1 MTDLVSFEDGAKV
14 AIVGASGGIGSAF
27 LRRVANAERVA
38 AVYAFSRREI
48 DAPNDKVR
56 WQALDL
62 EDESTIERAADSI
75 GDDDL
80 DLVLVLS
87 GILHQGDEVQPER
100 RLAELGA
107 GNLDKLF
114 RINAVGP
121 ALVAKHFL
129 GKLRR
134 RKKTVFAVLSAR
146 VGSISDNRLG
156 GWASYRTSKAALNQ
170 LMRTIAIE
178 QSRRHPNSIVVTLH
192 PGTVDTALSRP
203 FTSSTPED
211 KLFSPDQATDYLL
224 RVIDELKPEDSGGLF
239 AWDGARIEY

>member
-1 MTDLVSFEDGAKV
+1 MTDLASFEDGAKV

-27 LRRVANAERVA
+27 LERLADAERVA
-38 AVYAFSRREI
+38 AIHAFSRSEI
-48 DAPNDKVR
+48 EVPNDKVS
-56 WQALDL
+56 WHELDL
-62 EDESTIERAADSI
+62 EDESSIERAADSI
-75 GDDDL
+75 GEADL

-87 GILHQGDEVQPER
+87 GILHEGDDVQPER
-100 RLAELGA
+100 RLSELEP

-121 ALVAKHFL
+121 ALVAKHFI

-134 RKKTVFAVLSAR
+134 KEKTVFAALSAR

-192 PGTVDTALSRP
+192 PGTVDTALSKP
-203 FTSSTPED
+203 FTGNTPDD
-211 KLFSPDQATDYLL
+211 KLFSPDKAADYLL
-224 RVIDELKPEDSGGLF
+224 RVIDELKPEDAGGLF
-239 AWDGARIEY
+239 AWDGTRIEY